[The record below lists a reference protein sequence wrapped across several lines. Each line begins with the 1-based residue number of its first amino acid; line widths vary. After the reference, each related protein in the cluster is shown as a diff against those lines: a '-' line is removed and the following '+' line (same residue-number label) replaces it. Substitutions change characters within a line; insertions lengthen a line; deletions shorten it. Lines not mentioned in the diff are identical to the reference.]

1 MNKYRNTYKEFFG
14 LTEQEDK
21 VEKAIALKNAYDEL
35 GDQAEETGKQ
45 LDQAGLGLSE
55 SDRVE
60 CSNCKGE
67 GCDHCNG
74 TGYHESE
81 SNLTEAEL
89 INKMRD
95 YKGGVEYVI
104 YDPSLAQAV
113 QKNIE
118 NWATKNGFD
127 IIKKEIS
134 PSGKIG
140 YFYFRLGEDQFTE
153 AKKIQGYISQ
163 LAQTKHFRFNI
174 RKKKQ
179 KINKPLK

>member
-14 LTEQEDK
+14 LTEQDDK
-21 VEKAIALKNAYDEL
+21 VEKIKALQAAYGEL
-35 GDQAEETGKQ
+35 GDQAEKTADQ
-45 LDQAGLGLSE
+45 LKQAGLGLSE
-55 SDRVE
+55 SDQVE

-113 QKNIE
+113 QKNIA

-127 IIKKEIS
+127 IIKQDIK
-134 PSGKIG
+134 PSGKVG

-163 LAQTKHFRFNI
+163 LAQIKHFRFNI
-174 RKKKQ
+174 RQKKQ

>member
-1 MNKYRNTYKEFFG
+1 MNKYRNTYKDFFG
-14 LTEQEDK
+14 LTEQDETKK
-21 VEKAIALKNAYDEL
+21 VIPNADEIEQATDAVKKF
-35 GDQAEETGKQ
+35 GDAAKE
-45 LDQAGLGLSE
+45 AGLI
-55 SDRVE
+55 D
-60 CSNCKGE
+60 
-67 GCDHCNG
+67 
-74 TGYHESE
+74 
-81 SNLTEAEL
+81 EAEL

-104 YDPSLAQAV
+104 YDPSLAPAV

-118 NWATKNGFD
+118 NWATKKGFD

-134 PSGKIG
+134 PSGKVG

-163 LAQTKHFRFNI
+163 LAQIKHFRFNI
-174 RKKKQ
+174 RQKKQ

>member
-1 MNKYRNTYKEFFG
+1 MNKYRNTYKDFFG

-21 VEKAIALKNAYDEL
+21 KIVPNAEEIEDTTAAVEKLGDAIA
-35 GDQAEETGKQ
+35 
-45 LDQAGLGLSE
+45 GLTE

-60 CSNCKGE
+60 CPNCKGE

-74 TGYHESE
+74 IGYHETE
-81 SNLTEAEL
+81 SKLTEAEL

-104 YDPSLAQAV
+104 YDPSLAHAV

-118 NWATKNGFD
+118 NWATKKGFD
-127 IIKKEIS
+127 IIKKEMS
-134 PSGKIG
+134 PSGKVG

-163 LAQTKHFRFNI
+163 LAQIKHFRFNM
-174 RKKKQ
+174 RQKKQ

>member
-21 VEKAIALKNAYDEL
+21 KIVPNAEEIEDTTDAIEKL
-35 GDQAEETGKQ
+35 GDAMK
-45 LDQAGLGLSE
+45 DAGLTE

-60 CSNCKGE
+60 CSHCKGK
-67 GCDHCNG
+67 GCDHCDG
-74 TGYHESE
+74 CGYHETKNE
-81 SNLTEAEL
+81 TNLTEAEL

-104 YDPSLAQAV
+104 YDPSLAPAV

-118 NWATKNGFD
+118 NWASKKGFD

-134 PSGKIG
+134 PSGKVG

-163 LAQTKHFRFNI
+163 LAQIKHFRFNI
-174 RKKKQ
+174 RQKKQ

>member
-14 LTEQEDK
+14 LTEQEETKK
-21 VEKAIALKNAYDEL
+21 VIPNAEEIEDTTAAIEKL
-35 GDQAEETGKQ
+35 GDAMK
-45 LDQAGLGLSE
+45 DAGLSE

-60 CSNCKGE
+60 CSNCKGG
-67 GCDHCNG
+67 GCDHCDG

-104 YDPSLAQAV
+104 YDPSLAPAV
-113 QKNIE
+113 QKNID
-118 NWATKNGFD
+118 NWATKKGFD
-127 IIKKEIS
+127 IIKKEMS

-140 YFYFRLGEDQFTE
+140 YFYFRLGDDQFTE

-163 LAQTKHFRFNI
+163 LAQIKHFRFNI
-174 RKKKQ
+174 RQKKQ

>member
-21 VEKAIALKNAYDEL
+21 LKQIGDLKDAYDEL
-35 GDQAEETGKQ
+35 GDQAEETGDQ
-45 LDQAGLGLSE
+45 LEKAGLG
-55 SDRVE
+55 
-60 CSNCKGE
+60 
-67 GCDHCNG
+67 
-74 TGYHESE
+74 
-81 SNLTEAEL
+81 LTEAEL

-104 YDPSLAQAV
+104 YDPSLAPAV

-118 NWATKNGFD
+118 NWATKKGFD

-134 PSGKIG
+134 PSGKVG

-163 LAQTKHFRFNI
+163 LAQIKHFRFNI
-174 RKKKQ
+174 RQKKQ